1 MAFTE
6 RRKVLVPIGLVGGGG
21 GVRNNVFILEMLN
34 LRCFRDTR
42 CIY

>member
-1 MAFTE
+1 MVFIE
-6 RRKVLVPIGLVGGGG
+6 RRKVLVLIGLVGGGG

-34 LRCFRDTR
+34 LRCFRDIR